1 MVRRRLLWN
10 LASVE
15 AKAFLRE
22 PVALFFTFL
31 FPMLLVAIIGSVYGR
46 TPYGEGAENPFPGLR
61 TIDIF
66 VPSMFGLG
74 AANLGLMGLPSVF
87 AGYRERGVLRTY
99 RVTPLPFRAFFAAHA
114 LVQLA
119 MLVGISALI
128 TLSVVIFFGLRFDG
142 ETLLMLAAFLAAAL
156 SMFSLGF
163 LVGGLVRTARQA
175 QAVGAAI
182 FFPGL
187 FLSGATFPVD
197 VFPWGLRLV
206 AEVNPMTPMIKVL
219 DYTWA
224 GKAPSTYAVAYGLQ
238 LLFSVAALVIARR
251 TFRWE

>member
-1 MVRRRLLWN
+1 MRRRLLWN
-10 LASVE
+10 LTAAE

-22 PVALFFTFL
+22 PVAVFFTFA

-61 TIDIF
+61 TIDVF

-99 RVTPLPFRAFFAAHA
+99 RVTPLPFRTFFAAHA

-128 TLSVVIFFGLRFDG
+128 TLSVVAFWGLRFDG
-142 ETLLMLAAFLAAAL
+142 DTLLMTAAFLAAAL

-163 LVGGLVRTARQA
+163 VVGGLVRTARQA

-197 VFPWGLRLV
+197 VFPSGLRFV
-206 AEVNPMTPMIKVL
+206 AEINPMTPMIKVL

-224 GKAPSTYAVAYGLQ
+224 GKAASSYAVAYVV
-238 LLFSVAALVIARR
+238 LFLFTAAALVLARR
-251 TFRWE
+251 SFRWE